1 MFGKK
6 TFITNELVLKV
17 KEGSYNPE
25 KYPLQDWDRYLNIL
39 CGDRSYQKK
48 AIITSLAYLVSEKYE
63 TIESLVEDNYNTN
76 DKLREK
82 YQSLDQYKHCL
93 QLRLKKSGCIEMATG
108 TGKSY
113 VIYGIAQIALGL
125 GIVDKVLVLGPPS
138 TTIERGLTEKFESL
152 ANNIKLKEAIPASS
166 YCKSVEVINANK
178 TIERNCICVENINA
192 VYGGT
197 GSSIKD
203 SLAYNGSRCLVLN
216 DEIHHAYNK
225 VSGNSANTQS
235 IKKWKEFLLDNSYNF
250 KYILGFTGTAYINDD
265 YFNDVIYRYSL
276 NQATEDGFIKTI
288 QYVDKD
294 EDENENEKFQKI
306 LINHKEVKEIYNDL
320 KPITILIT
328 RDIREAK
335 QLKTRLVEF
344 LSKYTDDNKD
354 FISDKKVLIVT
365 SDPEHKDNV
374 LKLPFVDSKDDPTEW
389 IISVAMLTEGWDV
402 KNVFQIVPMEEK
414 AFNSKL
420 LIAQVL
426 GRGLRLPEGHPKAKV
441 IVYNHSR
448 WSNSIKTL
456 VQEVLESETKISNNA
471 IIDGERGKYNF
482 TLYNLTYNKNRTEIT
497 RDNQIEKTYKDFIY
511 LESETPNKESET
523 KYIQIGSSQ
532 VPFKK
537 TYNISK
543 ERFLVSDII
552 DKIEEAFKAR
562 EYERFVLKIGG
573 EEYSNEVLPPRETI
587 ENLIRNSM
595 AKVGLYGD
603 YLGKANKVRIMSA
616 FNTLLRKATKTVNIS
631 KSPGELKELQTKSK
645 ISESLSLSS
654 LKKDSSIFYSYDY
667 ENDII
672 DEETK
677 SIISQIKDDRDFR
690 GNMFQEHSAL
700 FKTSVDLVFTHG
712 NPEESFVQKLVEPS
726 NSRSIASWIKS
737 SNQSFYSLD
746 YSIREGSHSTIHS
759 FNPDFFIRIKYKGID
774 YISVIEIKE
783 DGDDS
788 KVNMQKYK
796 YAKEHFSILND
807 ELEKANIKQ
816 RYIFNFLTPQNY
828 AEYFDY
834 IKDGRLME
842 GKFVSALDLM
852 LDNDINKEDNNED
865 IAP

>member
-1 MFGKK
+1 MFGRK

-25 KYPLQDWDRYLNIL
+25 KYPIHNWERYLNIL
-39 CGDRSYQKK
+39 CGDRSYQKD
-48 AIITSLAYLVSEKYE
+48 AIKTSIAYLVSEKYE
-63 TIESLVEDNYNTN
+63 TIESLVEDNYNKN
-76 DKLREK
+76 DKLRER

-93 QLRLKKSGCIEMATG
+93 QMPSRKSGCIDMATG

-113 VIYGIAQIALGL
+113 VIFGIAQIALGL

-138 TTIERGLTEKFESL
+138 TTIEQGLTEKFERL
-152 ANNIKLKEAIPASS
+152 ANDQILREAIPTSS
-166 YCKSVEVINANK
+166 HCQSVEIINANK
-178 TIERNCICVENINA
+178 TIEKNCICVENINA
-192 VYGGT
+192 VYSGT
-197 GSSIKD
+197 GSSIRD
-203 SLAYNGSRCLVLN
+203 SLVYNGSRCLVLN

-306 LINHKEVKEIYNDL
+306 LINHKEAKEIYNDL

-328 RDIREAK
+328 KDIREAK

-344 LSKYTDDNKD
+344 LSKYTEEDKD
-354 FISDKKVLIVT
+354 FISDKRVLIVT

-374 LKLPFVDSKDDPTEW
+374 LKLPFVDDKDEPTEW

-426 GRGLRLPEGHPKAKV
+426 GRGLRLPEDHPKAKV

-456 VQEVLESETKISNNA
+456 VQEVLESETKISNNV
-471 IIDGERGKYNF
+471 IIDGERSKYNF
-482 TLYNLTYNKNRTEIT
+482 SLYNLTYNKNKTEIT
-497 RDNQIEKTYKDFIY
+497 RDNQIEKTYKDYIN
-511 LESETPNKESET
+511 LESETPNKVSET

-543 ERFLVSDII
+543 ESFLVSDII

-562 EYERFVLKIGG
+562 EYERFVLKIYG

-587 ENLIRNSM
+587 EKLIRNSM
-595 AKVGLYGD
+595 EKVGLYGD
-603 YLGKANKVRIMSA
+603 YLGKANKIRVMSA

-631 KSPGELKELQTKSK
+631 KSPGKLIELQTKSK
-645 ISESLSLSS
+645 VSESLSLSS
-654 LKKDSSIFYSYDY
+654 LKKESSIFYSYDY
-667 ENDII
+667 EDDII
-672 DEETK
+672 DEEAK
-677 SIISQIKDDRDFR
+677 SIVTQIKDEREFR
-690 GNMFQEHSAL
+690 GNMFPENSAL
-700 FKTSVDLVFTHG
+700 FKTPVDIVFTHG
-712 NPEESFVQKLVEPS
+712 NPEESFVKKLVDLS
-726 NSRSIASWIKS
+726 NSKSIASWIKS

-759 FNPDFFIRIKYKGID
+759 FNPDFFIKIEYNGMD
-774 YISVIEIKE
+774 YISVVEIKE
-783 DGDDS
+783 DGDNS
-788 KVNMQKYK
+788 KVNIQKYK
-796 YAKEHFSILND
+796 YAKEHFSVLNE
-807 ELEKANIKQ
+807 ELEKAQIKQ

-828 AEYFDY
+828 ADYFDY
-834 IKDGRLME
+834 IKDGRLMD
-842 GKFVSALDLM
+842 GKFVSALDLV
-852 LDNDINKEDNNED
+852 LDNDTDKEDSND
-865 IAP
+865 